1 MGEERTL
8 KHGKESVNEKME
20 EKKGKNELKEKQLEG
35 MVSLGKVLVVAG
47 TIAAAGLVA
56 RCGSSHDGQSNDSDV
71 DGDVAGDVDTDG
83 DVTGDVPGD
92 VTEDGVVPGVCDREE
107 KPMAEL
113 DVTAGWG
120 DGEKLCTAS
129 SGCLMGV
136 SVGDEVVLTSD
147 IGGTEVKENYVVK
160 SIDGNEVELEESGE
174 VGPDATRKKIVVNDS
189 GSFIWEGS
197 TSQLTEATGR
207 GVLTLVAACVE
218 GVCENGVSADVSNA
232 KGAVLVTLYA
242 GSEST
247 RVLLTDGKKVND
259 VEVGSYSV
267 DLEVIK
273 ATGTTA
279 YISYNVSDGVSSA
292 KAELGHPVREGNSV
306 SALGVSIENG
316 VSSDMEIAGCHMLGV
331 ELTIA
336 NGDRTVHGEWYEGE
350 IVTLLNGVQVKV
362 DKVLAETV
370 VNEDGGESI
379 NQSYSAVKLTRM
391 DTGVSFVLYR
401 GETRD
406 GLDEDSV
413 TVDNVVVYKAE

>member
-8 KHGKESVNEKME
+8 RHGKESVNEKTE
-20 EKKGKNELKEKQLEG
+20 EKNGKNELKEKQLG
-35 MVSLGKVLVVAG
+35 GKVSLGKVLVVAG
-47 TIAAAGLVA
+47 AIAAAGLTA
-56 RCGSSHDGQSNDSDV
+56 KCGSSHDGHSNDTDV
-71 DGDVAGDVDTDG
+71 DGDVAGDVETDG

-92 VTEDGVVPGVCDREE
+92 VPEDGVVPGICDRDE

-120 DGEKLCTAS
+120 DGEKTCTAS

-147 IGGTEVKENYVVK
+147 IGGTEVKEHYTVK
-160 SIDGNEVELEESGE
+160 SIEGNEVELEESDA
-174 VGPDATRKKIVVNDS
+174 VGPDADRKRIVINDS

-242 GSEST
+242 GSESK
-247 RVLLTDGKKVND
+247 RVLLTDGGKAND

-267 DLEVIK
+267 DLEVVK

-279 YISYNVSDGVSSA
+279 YISYTVSDGVSSA
-292 KAELGHPVREGNSV
+292 KAELGHPIREGQSV

-316 VSSDMEIAGCHMLGV
+316 VSSDMEIDGCHTLSV

-336 NGDRTVHGEWYEGE
+336 NGDRTVHSEWYEGE
-350 IVTLLNGVQVKV
+350 TVTLLNGVEVKV

-370 VNEDGGESI
+370 LDADGNELV
-379 NQSYSAVKLTRM
+379 NQSYSAVKLTRI

-406 GLDEDSV
+406 GLDGDSV
-413 TVDNVVVYKAE
+413 TLDNVVVYKEE